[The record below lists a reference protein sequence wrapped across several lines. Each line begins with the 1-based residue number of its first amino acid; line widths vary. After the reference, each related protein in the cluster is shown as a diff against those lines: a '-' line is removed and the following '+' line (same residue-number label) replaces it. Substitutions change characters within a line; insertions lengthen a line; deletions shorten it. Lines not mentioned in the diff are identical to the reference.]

1 MTMEEYI
8 HDENLKLFRKV
19 LTETTDDE
27 KRARLI
33 DLIRDEVAKKT
44 LPNAKATQRTDVVSV
59 NRCGPCNSSST
70 TETGEVRDEVRGNS
84 EGRRCDGKSYGGAG
98 EV

>member
-1 MTMEEYI
+1 MEKYI

-19 LTETTDDE
+19 LAETTDDE

-44 LPNAKATQRTDVVSV
+44 LPK
-59 NRCGPCNSSST
+59 C
-70 TETGEVRDEVRGNS
+70 
-84 EGRRCDGKSYGGAG
+84 
-98 EV
+98 